1 MVDADANAGG
11 GDGPADSIV
20 EAVFDAVAETAPEI
34 RAALPGRRVESGTEN
49 ASGETVL
56 AGDLYADELLGE
68 AISAVDGVGSFVSE
82 EREVAEDV
90 GGAVG
95 DGAYAVAIDPLDG
108 SSNLRSNNAMGTVVG
123 VYDAPLPTTGRDLVA
138 AGYVLYGPI
147 TTMVVADAAGVR
159 EEVIEREPGDSGD
172 DPDDRVDDSGDD
184 PDDRV
189 DDSGDD
195 PDDRVDDSGDRGL
208 TVSRSVVDDDLTL
221 PDDPLVYGFGGRVPD
236 WPDDFTAYAR
246 EIEDEL
252 KLRYGGAMV
261 GDVNQ
266 VLTYG
271 GIFAYPA
278 LVGAPDGKLRLSFE
292 ANPIAYIVERAGGA
306 ATDGEIDILDVE
318 PEGVHDRVPLY
329 VGNESL
335 VERLRDA
342 LADE

>member
-1 MVDADANAGG
+1 MTAPDADG
-11 GDGPADSIV
+11 GDPADAGPVV

-34 RAALPGRRVESGTEN
+34 RAALPGRRVKSGTEN
-49 ASGETVL
+49 ASGESVM
-56 AGDLYADELLGE
+56 AGDLYADELLGD
-68 AISAVDGVGSFVSE
+68 AITAVDGVGSFVSE
-82 EREVAEDV
+82 EREAAVDA

-95 DGAYAVAIDPLDG
+95 EGAYAVAIDPLDG

-123 VYDAPLPTTGRDLVA
+123 VYDAPLPATGRDLVA

-147 TTMVVADAAGVR
+147 TTMVVADDDGVR
-159 EEVIEREPGDSGD
+159 EEVVEAGADGS
-172 DPDDRVDDSGDD
+172 
-184 PDDRV
+184 
-189 DDSGDD
+189 
-195 PDDRVDDSGDRGL
+195 
-208 TVSRSVVDDDLTL
+208 VSRSVVEDDLRL

-236 WPDDFTAYAR
+236 WTDEFTAYAR

-278 LVGAPDGKLRLSFE
+278 LVDAPDGKLRLSFE

-306 ATDGEIDILDVE
+306 ATDGEVDILDVE

-329 VGNESL
+329 VGNEAL
-335 VERLRDA
+335 VERLRAA
-342 LADE
+342 LD

>member
-1 MVDADANAGG
+1 MTDPDADV
-11 GDGPADSIV
+11 GDPADADSVV
-20 EAVFDAVAETAPEI
+20 EAVFDAVAATAPEI
-34 RAALPGRRVESGTEN
+34 RAALPGRRVESGTDN
-49 ASGETVL
+49 PSGESVL

-68 AISAVDGVGSFVSE
+68 AITAIDGVGSFVSE
-82 EREVAEDV
+82 EREAAVDA

-123 VYDAPLPTTGRDLVA
+123 VYDAPLPATGRDLVA

-147 TTMVVADAAGVR
+147 TTMVVADESGVR
-159 EEVIEREPGDSGD
+159 EEVVTSD
-172 DPDDRVDDSGDD
+172 DGGVDRS
-184 PDDRV
+184 
-189 DDSGDD
+189 
-195 PDDRVDDSGDRGL
+195 
-208 TVSRSVVDDDLTL
+208 TVEDDLRL

-278 LVGAPDGKLRLSFE
+278 LVDAPEGKLRLSFE
-292 ANPIAYIVERAGGA
+292 ANPIAYIIEAAGGA

-329 VGNESL
+329 VGNEEL
-335 VERLRDA
+335 VERLQAA
-342 LADE
+342 LD

>member
-1 MVDADANAGG
+1 MIDPASDGG
-11 GDGPADSIV
+11 ADSTV
-20 EAVFDAVAETAPEI
+20 EAVFDAVAATAPEI

-49 ASGETVL
+49 ASGESVL

-68 AISAVDGVGSFVSE
+68 AITAVDGVGSFVSE
-82 EREVAEDV
+82 EREAAVDA

-95 DGAYAVAIDPLDG
+95 EGAYAVAIDPLDG

-123 VYDAPLPTTGRDLVA
+123 VYDAPLPATGRDLVA

-147 TTMVVADAAGVR
+147 TTMVVADASGVR
-159 EEVIEREPGDSGD
+159 EEVIAGDGEG
-172 DPDDRVDDSGDD
+172 VE
-184 PDDRV
+184 
-189 DDSGDD
+189 
-195 PDDRVDDSGDRGL
+195 
-208 TVSRSVVDDDLTL
+208 RSVVEADLRL

-236 WPDDFTAYAR
+236 WPAEFTAYAR

-278 LVGAPDGKLRLSFE
+278 LVDAPDGKLRLSFE
-292 ANPIAYIVERAGGA
+292 ANPIAYIIERAGGT
-306 ATDGEIDILDVE
+306 ATDGEQHILDVE

-329 VGNESL
+329 VGNEEL
-335 VERLRDA
+335 VERLQAA
-342 LADE
+342 LA

>member
-1 MVDADANAGG
+1 MTDPGSDRDAD
-11 GDGPADSIV
+11 PTV
-20 EAVFDAVAETAPEI
+20 EAVFDAVAATAPEI
-34 RAALPGRRVESGTEN
+34 RAALPGRRVESGTDN
-49 ASGETVL
+49 PSGESVL

-68 AISAVDGVGSFVSE
+68 AITAVDGVGSFVSE
-82 EREVAEDV
+82 EREAAVDA

-95 DGAYAVAIDPLDG
+95 EGAYAVAIDPLDG

-123 VYDAPLPTTGRDLVA
+123 IYDAPLPATGRDLVA

-147 TTMVVADAAGVR
+147 TTMIVADDAGVR
-159 EEVIEREPGDSGD
+159 EEVVTSD
-172 DPDDRVDDSGDD
+172 DGGVDRS
-184 PDDRV
+184 
-189 DDSGDD
+189 
-195 PDDRVDDSGDRGL
+195 
-208 TVSRSVVDDDLTL
+208 TVEDDLRL

-246 EIEDEL
+246 EVEDEL

-266 VLTYG
+266 VVTYG

-278 LVGAPDGKLRLSFE
+278 LVDAPDGKLRLSFE

-306 ATDGEIDILDVE
+306 ATDGEVDILDVE

-329 VGNESL
+329 VGNEEL
-335 VERLRDA
+335 VERLKAA
-342 LADE
+342 LDDQ

>member
-1 MVDADANAGG
+1 MTGSDAT
-11 GDGPADSIV
+11 V

-34 RAALPGRRVESGTEN
+34 RDALPGRRVESGADN
-49 ASGETVL
+49 PSGESVM

-68 AISAVDGVGSFVSE
+68 AITAIDGVGSFVSE
-82 EREVAEDV
+82 EREAAVDA

-95 DGAYAVAIDPLDG
+95 EGAYAVAIDPLDG

-123 VYDAPLPTTGRDLVA
+123 VYDAPLPATGRDLVA

-147 TTMVVADAAGVR
+147 TTMVIADGSGVR
-159 EEVIEREPGDSGD
+159 EEVIKRAPAGDGD
-172 DPDDRVDDSGDD
+172 AGPDAEASV
-184 PDDRV
+184 
-189 DDSGDD
+189 
-195 PDDRVDDSGDRGL
+195 
-208 TVSRSVVDDDLTL
+208 TRSVVEADLML

-278 LVGAPDGKLRLSFE
+278 LVDAPDGKLRLSFE
-292 ANPIAYIVERAGGA
+292 ANPIAYIIERAGGA
-306 ATDGEIDILDVE
+306 ATDGETAILDVE

-329 VGNESL
+329 VGNEEL
-335 VERLRDA
+335 VERVEEA
-342 LADE
+342 LADD

>member
-1 MVDADANAGG
+1 MTGSDAT
-11 GDGPADSIV
+11 V
-20 EAVFDAVAETAPEI
+20 EAVFDAVAETAPAI
-34 RAALPGRRVESGTEN
+34 RDALPGRRVESGADN
-49 ASGETVL
+49 PSGESVM

-68 AISAVDGVGSFVSE
+68 AITAIDGVGSFVSE
-82 EREVAEDV
+82 EREAAVDA

-95 DGAYAVAIDPLDG
+95 EGAYAVAIDPLDG

-123 VYDAPLPTTGRDLVA
+123 VYDAPLPATGRDLVA

-147 TTMVVADAAGVR
+147 TTMVIADGSGVR
-159 EEVIEREPGDSGD
+159 EEVIERAPAGDGD
-172 DPDDRVDDSGDD
+172 AGPDAEASV
-184 PDDRV
+184 
-189 DDSGDD
+189 
-195 PDDRVDDSGDRGL
+195 
-208 TVSRSVVDDDLTL
+208 TRSVVEADLTL

-278 LVGAPDGKLRLSFE
+278 LVDAPDGKLRLSFE
-292 ANPIAYIVERAGGA
+292 ANPIAYIIERAGGA
-306 ATDGEIDILDVE
+306 ATDGETAILDVE

-329 VGNESL
+329 VGNEEL
-335 VERLRDA
+335 VERVEEA
-342 LADE
+342 LADD

>member
-1 MVDADANAGG
+1 MTAPDADG
-11 GDGPADSIV
+11 GDPADAGSVV

-34 RAALPGRRVESGTEN
+34 RAALPGRRVKSGTEN
-49 ASGETVL
+49 ASGESVM
-56 AGDLYADELLGE
+56 AGDLYADELLGD
-68 AISAVDGVGSFVSE
+68 AITAVDGVGSFVSE
-82 EREVAEDV
+82 EREAAVDA

-95 DGAYAVAIDPLDG
+95 EGAYAVAIDPLDG

-123 VYDAPLPTTGRDLVA
+123 VYDAPLPATGRDLVA

-147 TTMVVADAAGVR
+147 TTMVVADDDGVR
-159 EEVIEREPGDSGD
+159 EEVVEAGADGS
-172 DPDDRVDDSGDD
+172 
-184 PDDRV
+184 
-189 DDSGDD
+189 
-195 PDDRVDDSGDRGL
+195 
-208 TVSRSVVDDDLTL
+208 VSRSVVEDNLRL

-236 WPDDFTAYAR
+236 WTDEFTAYAR

-278 LVGAPDGKLRLSFE
+278 LVDAPDGKLRLSFE

-306 ATDGEIDILDVE
+306 ATDGEVDILDVE

-329 VGNESL
+329 VGNEEL
-335 VERLRDA
+335 VERLKAA
-342 LADE
+342 LD

>member
-1 MVDADANAGG
+1 MTDPGSDRDAD
-11 GDGPADSIV
+11 PTV

-34 RAALPGRRVESGTEN
+34 RAALPGRRVESGADN
-49 ASGETVL
+49 PSGESVL

-68 AISAVDGVGSFVSE
+68 AITAVDGVGSFVSE
-82 EREVAEDV
+82 EREAAVDA

-95 DGAYAVAIDPLDG
+95 EGAYAVAIDPLDG

-123 VYDAPLPTTGRDLVA
+123 IYDAPLPATGRDLVA

-147 TTMVVADAAGVR
+147 TTMVVADDAGVR
-159 EEVIEREPGDSGD
+159 EEVVTSD
-172 DPDDRVDDSGDD
+172 DGGVDRS
-184 PDDRV
+184 
-189 DDSGDD
+189 
-195 PDDRVDDSGDRGL
+195 
-208 TVSRSVVDDDLTL
+208 TVEDDLRL

-266 VLTYG
+266 VVTYG

-278 LVGAPDGKLRLSFE
+278 LVDAPDGKLRLSFE

-306 ATDGEIDILDVE
+306 ATDGERDILDVE

-329 VGNESL
+329 VGNEEL
-335 VERLRDA
+335 VERLKAA
-342 LADE
+342 LDDQ